1 MKARLGGFN
10 ARVLATSPFIF
21 PFRTLRFAA
30 GAAHGPV
37 FDEGAMKF
45 VDEVEITVKAGDG
58 GRGCM
63 SFRREKFVPKGGPDG
78 GDGGDGGHVRVAA
91 DAHLTTL
98 LDLRYQRLYRADR
111 GQHGRGKD
119 QHGRNGADRI
129 IRVPVGTL
137 IRDADSGEVI
147 ADIDASS
154 GDVIV
159 AQGGKGGKGNS
170 RFATA
175 TRQAPRFAQ
184 PGLPGEERE
193 LRLELRLLADVGLIG
208 LPNAGK
214 STLISVI
221 SAARPKIADY
231 PFTTLA
237 PNLGVVRYGDGSFVA
252 ADIPGL
258 IEGAHRGEGLGHRFL
273 KHVTR
278 TGLLVHV
285 LDVFQAGERDPKTD
299 FETVNRELALFD
311 GELAQK
317 PQIVAASKVDLLPDR
332 YALGPLDDFFRSRG
346 YRFCAVSAV
355 TGEGLERLKALIAD
369 GLAERSAL
377 AAGGGKAPTPMESH
391 G

>member
-1 MKARLGGFN
+1 
-10 ARVLATSPFIF
+10 
-21 PFRTLRFAA
+21 
-30 GAAHGPV
+30 
-37 FDEGAMKF
+37 MKF

-78 GDGGDGGHVRVAA
+78 GDGGDGGHVRVVA
-91 DAHLTTL
+91 DPHLSTL
-98 LDLRYQRLYRADR
+98 LDLRYQRLYRGDR

-119 QHGRNGADRI
+119 QHGRNGADRV
-129 IRVPVGTL
+129 IRVPVGTM
-137 IRDADSGEVI
+137 IRDVVTDELI
-147 ADIDASS
+147 ADIEDLSEE
-154 GDVIV
+154 VVV
-159 AQGGKGGKGNS
+159 ARGGKGGKGNS
-170 RFATA
+170 RFASA

-231 PFTTLA
+231 PFTTLV
-237 PNLGVVRYGDGSFVA
+237 PNLGVVRHGDGSFVV

-285 LDVFQAGERDPKTD
+285 LDVFEAGDRHPKAD
-299 FETVNRELALFD
+299 FETVNRELELFD
-311 GELAQK
+311 EELARK
-317 PQIVAASKVDLLPDR
+317 PQIVAANKVDLLPDR
-332 YALGPLDDFFRSRG
+332 GAVRELEEHFRSRG
-346 YRFCAVSAV
+346 CRFCAISAV
-355 TGEGLERLKALIAD
+355 TGEGLDRLGDMIAD
-369 GLAERSAL
+369 GLAERSRT
-377 AAGGGKAPTPMESH
+377 AAGEHGRNMESH

>member
-1 MKARLGGFN
+1 
-10 ARVLATSPFIF
+10 
-21 PFRTLRFAA
+21 
-30 GAAHGPV
+30 
-37 FDEGAMKF
+37 MKF

-78 GDGGDGGHVRVAA
+78 GDGGDGGHVRVVA
-91 DAHLTTL
+91 DPHLATL
-98 LDLRYQRLYRADR
+98 LDLRYQRLYRGNR

-119 QHGRNGADRI
+119 QHGRNGEDRV
-129 IRVPVGTL
+129 IRVPVGTM
-137 IRDADSGEVI
+137 IRDADRGEVM
-147 ADIDASS
+147 ADIDSLES
-154 GDVIV
+154 DVIV
-159 AQGGKGGKGNS
+159 ARGGKGGKGNS

-175 TRQAPRFAQ
+175 RRQAPRFAQ

-193 LRLELRLLADVGLIG
+193 LRFELRLLADVGLIG

-214 STLISVI
+214 STMISVI

-231 PFTTLA
+231 PFTTLI
-237 PNLGVVRYGDGSFVA
+237 PNLGVVRHGDGSFVA

-299 FETVNRELALFD
+299 FDTVNRELALFD
-311 GELAQK
+311 EELARK
-317 PQIVAASKVDLLPDR
+317 PQIVAASKLDLLPDR
-332 YALGPLDDFFRSRG
+332 SAVGPLEEHFRSRG

-355 TGEGLERLKALIAD
+355 TGEGLDRLKDMIAG
-369 GLAERSAL
+369 GLAERNAP
-377 AAGGGKAPTPMESH
+377 AAGMDGARDMESH